1 MKKLICNSLLGL
13 ALLVGYGCD
22 SNPKA
27 STENSASDN
36 TTGYADSS
44 GAATSGG
51 ATSDTAAVNMNE
63 TPTSTEANDFMLTAA
78 SGGMME
84 VTLGKMAQEKGS
96 NADVKAFGQKMVED
110 HGKANTELKAVAATK
125 NVTLP
130 VELLAEHQKHVDE
143 MSKMSGADF
152 DKHYMSMMV
161 EDHQKDV
168 AAFEKATQYQDPDV
182 KAFATKTLPVL
193 KMHLD
198 MAQKANAK
206 VAAK

>member
-1 MKKLICNSLLGL
+1 MKKLIWNGLL
-13 ALLVGYGCD
+13 ALTLVAGYGCD

-27 STENSASDN
+27 STETAASDN
-36 TTGYADSS
+36 AS
-44 GAATSGG
+44 GAGENSTAST
-51 ATSDTAAVNMNE
+51 DTAGASMNE
-63 TPTSTEANDFMLTAA
+63 TPTSTEANDFMLKAA

-84 VTLGKMAQEKGS
+84 VTLGKLAQEKGS
-96 NADVKAFGQKMVED
+96 SADVKAFGQKMVED
-110 HGKANTELKAVAATK
+110 HGKANAELKTVAATK

-161 EDHQKDV
+161 EDHQKDI
-168 AAFEKATQYQDPDV
+168 AEFEKATQVQDPDV
-182 KAFATKTLPVL
+182 KGFATKTLPVL
-193 KMHLD
+193 KGHLE

-206 VAAK
+206 VASK